1 MENFDPQ
8 KNDATQ
14 NTDCEQPTAESF
26 APVGAEGCQQPLQQ
40 AVQPSAENSFPNGT
54 HSSFYDPSEAYR
66 LMLEQRWVTRLGNS
80 VGFPLCM
87 FIILCNALGLV
98 LQYVVIMFWGL
109 ETALEIFTDPDMLY
123 LISGCLTIALL
134 TVPYLFTIKRQNLN
148 PEDYLPFKSVSVST
162 TVTLTMVGIG
172 VCAVSNY
179 ASSSLAIFLE
189 RAFGFTVESGQ
200 VDYGTGTKS
209 FVLMLL
215 CVGLLPAL
223 LEEFAMRG
231 VLLSALRKKFSDGTA
246 IVISSVLFSLL
257 HGNLQQIPFA
267 FGVGMILGYATVYSG
282 SLLPAMIIH
291 GFNNCLSVVL
301 TFATRDASPM
311 LGTVI
316 MLLYYAVSLLIGIC
330 GFIMLVKTD
339 KHALKLSCER
349 KENTWRNVG
358 WFAASPWII
367 VFFVLCVLEVIIVQ
381 VA

>member
-14 NTDCEQPTAESF
+14 NADCERPTTEGF
-26 APVGAEGCQQPLQQ
+26 APVGAEGCQQPSQQ
-40 AVQPSAENSFPNGT
+40 AEPQPSADNGT
-54 HSSFYDPSEAYR
+54 HTSFYDPSEAYR

-87 FIILCNALGLV
+87 FIILGNALGIV
-98 LQYVVIMFWGL
+98 LQYVVIMFLGL

-148 PEDYLPFKSVSVST
+148 PNDYLPFKSVSVST

-179 ASSSLAIFLE
+179 ASSSLAIFLKK
-189 RAFGFTVESGQ
+189 AFGFTVESGQ

-231 VLLSALRKKFSDGTA
+231 VVLGALRKKFSDGTA

-301 TFATRDASPM
+301 SFATRSASP
-311 LGTVI
+311 LTATVI

-339 KHALKLSCER
+339 KNALKLSCER

-358 WFAASPWII
+358 WFAVSPWII